1 MKSFLSIRS
10 IRRGLSAAAIAAIL
24 ILAIGRVRPAS
35 AQNQPAPQFD
45 LLKVR
50 GNIYMLA
57 GAGGNITISIG
68 QEDGVLLVDTGLAQ
82 NADKVLEVVNNLG
95 RQMTT
100 FNQPVA
106 RNAGAGGSGSVLNSP
121 VPPKPIRFI
130 VNTHVHPDHV
140 GGNEKLAKSGQ
151 TFTGG
156 NVAGDLGGAGDQA
169 AIYAHENVLNRMSAK
184 PAPGQPTLPFAD
196 FPTDTYH
203 IPFMNLSHFF
213 NGEGVR
219 LIHLPN
225 AHTDGDTMV
234 YFRGSDVIATGDV
247 FTPSSYPV
255 IDLDRGGTVQGEIDA
270 LNAILDT
277 AIPEF
282 RLEGGTFIVPGH
294 GHMSDSADVAY
305 YRDMLSIIRDR
316 IQDAMKKGM
325 TLDQVK
331 AAQLTLDYDGIYGA
345 TTGFWTTDK
354 FVEAVYK
361 SLQQQGKK

>member
-1 MKSFLSIRS
+1 MKSFLRIRS
-10 IRRGLSAAAIAAIL
+10 IRRWISAAAIGAVVFIAA
-24 ILAIGRVRPAS
+24 GRVKTAS
-35 AQNQPAPQFD
+35 AQNQPAPQLE

-50 GNIYMLA
+50 GNVYMLA

-95 RQMTT
+95 RQIST
-100 FNQPVA
+100 FNQPIA
-106 RNAGAGGSGSVLNSP
+106 RNANAGGSGSVLTST

-130 VNTHVHPDHV
+130 INTHVHPDHT
-140 GGNEKLAKSGQ
+140 GGNQKLAKSGA

-156 NVAGDLGGAGDQA
+156 NVAGNLGDAGDQA
-169 AIYAHENVLNRMSAK
+169 AIYAHENVLNRISAK
-184 PAPGQPTLPFAD
+184 PAPGQPVTPFAA
-196 FPTDTYH
+196 FPTDTYN

-219 LIHLPN
+219 LIHTPN
-225 AHTDGDTMV
+225 AHTDGDTIV
-234 YFRGSDVIATGDV
+234 YFRTSDVIATGDV

-270 LNAILDT
+270 LNTILDL

-282 RLEGGTFIVPGH
+282 RLEGGTFIIPGH

-305 YRDMLSIIRDR
+305 YRDMLTIIRDR
-316 IQDAMKKGM
+316 IQDAIKKGM